1 MIYSIFHVV
10 TQDFEHLQDFR
21 EKKGESILTSFKTL
35 GSPFVSFT
43 FGADISWLRFTV
55 FFASENGSI
64 HALCP
69 VIPDGLILAAEDVA
83 MLWATADR
91 PSDRKFEEDLRN
103 YMNGAFG
110 HKYSSES
117 KSIKLKDPALTKT
130 DHVPMP
136 RQYLPLLRSTAAIC
150 GRPSGAVTDI
160 SSDYFSPILMLAFDD
175 GRVEI
180 LAVDGDILP
189 FWRISDYES
198 SMSPLTLIET
208 ISTDRRGR
216 GLLQP
221 LQSLNGHVLINA
233 DASLVTFLRGKFLI
247 DR

>member
-1 MIYSIFHVV
+1 MHV
-10 TQDFEHLQDFR
+10 
-21 EKKGESILTSFKTL
+21 
-35 GSPFVSFT
+35 
-43 FGADISWLRFTV
+43 
-55 FFASENGSI
+55 
-64 HALCP
+64 LCP

-83 MLWATADR
+83 MLWATADQ
-91 PSDRKFEEDLRN
+91 SSNLKFEEDLRD
-103 YMNGAFG
+103 YMIRAFG
-110 HKYSSES
+110 PLYSSES
-117 KSIKLKDPALTKT
+117 KSIKLKDPALTRT
-130 DHVPMP
+130 DRVPMP

-150 GRPSGAVTDI
+150 GRPSGAVTDV
-160 SSDYFSPILMLAFDD
+160 SSDNFSPILMLAFDD

-189 FWRISDYES
+189 FWKMSDNES

-221 LQSLNGHVLINA
+221 LQSLNGHVLINT